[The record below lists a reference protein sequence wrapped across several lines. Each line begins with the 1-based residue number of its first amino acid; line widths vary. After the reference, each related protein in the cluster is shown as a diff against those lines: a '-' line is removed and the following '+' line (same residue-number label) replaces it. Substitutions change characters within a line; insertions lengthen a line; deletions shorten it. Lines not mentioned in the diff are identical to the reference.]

1 MSKHVFLDFWR
12 LYIGGGGVGGGVGGV
27 SDGGWGQVSHMPCD
41 AIQRVIKSD
50 RK

>member
-12 LYIGGGGVGGGVGGV
+12 LYIGGGGGGGGVGGV

-41 AIQRVIKSD
+41 AIQ
-50 RK
+50 